1 MIEESPFYKDNL
13 INNKNLLFDDEY
25 KSIVENSVMIFN
37 VEQFLNETIQAFNIS
52 EFVFVLDEYFPFVDE

>member
-37 VEQFLNETIQAFNIS
+37 VEQFLNETIQAF
-52 EFVFVLDEYFPFVDE
+52 VFVIDEYFPFVDE